1 MLENVIGILLI
12 AMGIFLVI
20 SVLMQ
25 SSKNH
30 RMSGSIAGGA
40 ETFFGKQKG
49 KQMDALLNKLTTV
62 VTIIF
67 VILVLVLYVIQPA
80 PKTNDEILQE
90 LIDSGVITEEMLN
103 GTTES
108 TEGTEGTETDAT
120 EGDTTVTEGTEVEGT
135 EETVE
140 GTDGAEVVQDAQTP
154 SEETTVE

>member
-1 MLENVIGILLI
+1 MFENVIGGLLI

-80 PKTNDEILQE
+80 PKTDEQILQE
-90 LIDSGVITEEMLN
+90 LIDSGVITEEMLSGETE
-103 GTTES
+103 GTETGAAEGDTVTDATE
-108 TEGTEGTETDAT
+108 TEGEEVAEGTEGTEEVA
-120 EGDTTVTEGTEVEGT
+120 EGTEVTQEDT
-135 EETVE
+135 Q
-140 GTDGAEVVQDAQTP
+140 AP